1 MPGVRLY
8 QRVARAVAGWSDPLS
23 RDLGRSGDLFVARF
37 RLWLLVL
44 LALVPLSSAVANPA
58 HVEHWLGLASIGV
71 ALAFAVWFERLAAR
85 DVPPAWLGFAT
96 SQFDV
101 AVISLGFVSFL
112 VAGRPIVATNS
123 LVHYTMYFVALA
135 GTGLRYDP
143 RVCLAAGGAAMLEY
157 GAIVAWVGLY
167 EPVARAVEPI
177 YGTFQWDSQISRLQ
191 LIAVATIIHATVV
204 VRSRTFWLDSMR
216 DPLTGLFNRG
226 FFDESFARLV
236 SSQASAVRPFTLA
249 LIDLDDFKSVNDRY
263 GHQAGDDAL
272 RHAANGL
279 REAFRDEDVI
289 ARFGGEE
296 FAVLVQA
303 DRAAAVSRLDAWR
316 AALSADSRSPRL
328 SASVGVASL
337 PEDGRLVADLLQ
349 VADRRL
355 YAAKAAG
362 RNRTIADGH
371 AA

>member
-8 QRVARAVAGWSDPLS
+8 PLS

-37 RLWLLVL
+37 RLWLLAL
-44 LALVPLSSAVANPA
+44 LALVPLSSAVGNPA
-58 HVEHWLGLASIGV
+58 QIEHWLGLASIGV
-71 ALAFAVWFERLAAR
+71 ALAVAVWFERLAAR
-85 DVPPAWLGFAT
+85 DVPPSWLGFAT
-96 SQFDV
+96 SQFDI

-143 RVCLAAGGAAMLEY
+143 RACLAAGAAAMLQY
-157 GAIVAWVGLY
+157 GAIVTWVGLY
-167 EPVARAVEPI
+167 EPAVRAVEPI
-177 YGTFQWDSQISRLQ
+177 YGTFQWDSQVSRLQ

-236 SSQASAVRPFTLA
+236 ASQTSATRPFTLA
-249 LIDLDDFKSVNDRY
+249 LIDLDDFKSVNDHH

-272 RHAANGL
+272 RYAA
-279 REAFRDEDVI
+279 DW
-289 ARFGGEE
+289 RFGGEE
-296 FAVLVQA
+296 FAGLVQA
-303 DRAAAVSRLDAWR
+303 DREAAVSRLDAWR
-316 AALSADSRSPRL
+316 AALNADSRSPRL
-328 SASVGVASL
+328 SASVGVASM
-337 PEDGRLVADLLQ
+337 PEDGRLGAELLE

-362 RNRTIADGH
+362 RYRTIAAGH

>member
-8 QRVARAVAGWSDPLS
+8 KRVARAVAGWSDPIS

-37 RLWLLVL
+37 RLGLLVL
-44 LALVPLSSAVANPA
+44 LTLVPLSSAYA
-58 HVEHWLGLASIGV
+58 HPRQVENWLGLASIGV

-85 DVPPAWLGFAT
+85 DVPPWWLGFAT
-96 SQFDV
+96 SQFDI

-143 RVCLAAGGAAMLEY
+143 RVCLAAGAAAMVQY

-167 EPVARAVEPI
+167 EPAAWTVEPI
-177 YGTFQWDSQISRLQ
+177 YGSFQWDSQVSRLQ

-236 SSQASAVRPFTLA
+236 AGQDNAARPFTLA
-249 LIDLDDFKSVNDRY
+249 LIDLDDFKSVNDRH
-263 GHQAGDDAL
+263 GHQAGDEAL
-272 RHAANGL
+272 RYAADRL
-279 REAFRDEDVI
+279 RDAFRDEDVI
-289 ARFGGEE
+289 ARYGGEE

-303 DRAAAVSRLDAWR
+303 DRQAAVDRLDAWR
-316 AALSADSRSPRL
+316 AALNADARSPRL

-337 PEDGRLVADLLQ
+337 PEDGTRGADLLD

-362 RNRTIADGH
+362 RNRTIAEGH

>member
-1 MPGVRLY
+1 MAAFRLY
-8 QRVARAVAGWSDPLS
+8 QRTARAIAGWSDPLS

-37 RLWLLVL
+37 RLGLLL
-44 LALVPLSSAVANPA
+44 LLTLVPLSTSLADPGQ
-58 HVEHWLGLASIGV
+58 VEHWLGLASIGV

-85 DVPPAWLGFAT
+85 DDPPWWLGFAT

-101 AVISLGFVSFL
+101 AVISLGFVSFIL
-112 VAGRPIVATNS
+112 AGRPIVASNS

-143 RVCLAAGGAAMLEY
+143 RVCLAAGGAAVLQY
-157 GAIVAWVGLY
+157 AAIVAWVGLQ
-167 EPVARAVEPI
+167 EPAVWAVEPV
-177 YGTFQWDSQISRLQ
+177 YGTFQWDSQVSRLQ
-191 LIAVATIIHATVV
+191 LIAVATIIHAAVV
-204 VRSRTFWLDSMR
+204 VRSRAFWLDSMR

-226 FFDESFARLV
+226 FFDDSLARLV
-236 SSQASAVRPFTLA
+236 RGQSQRTRPFTLA
-249 LIDLDDFKSVNDRY
+249 LIDLDEFKAVNDRF

-272 RHAANGL
+272 RYAADRL
-279 REAFRDEDVI
+279 RDAFRDDDVI
-289 ARFGGEE
+289 ARYGGEE

-303 DRAAAVSRLDAWR
+303 DRDTAVARLDAWR
-316 AALSADSRSPRL
+316 EALAGGSRRPAL
-328 SASVGVASL
+328 SASVGLASL
-337 PEDGRLVADLLQ
+337 PEDGRHASALLD

-362 RNRTIADGH
+362 RNRVIAEGH